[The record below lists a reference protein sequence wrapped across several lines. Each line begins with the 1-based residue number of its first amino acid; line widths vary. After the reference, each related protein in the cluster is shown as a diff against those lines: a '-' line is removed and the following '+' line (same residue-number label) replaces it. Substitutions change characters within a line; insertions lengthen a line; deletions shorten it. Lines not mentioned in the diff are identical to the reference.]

1 MNRQKLTTAL
11 EPLTQGVFKN
21 NATFR
26 LVLGTCP
33 TLAVTTA
40 ALNGLS
46 MGLATMFVLVCSNAI
61 VSMLR
66 QFIPRKVRIPA
77 YILVIA
83 TFSTLVQMIMRKF
96 LPDMYETLGLFLSL
110 VVVNCIL
117 LARAESFASLNPVI
131 PSVLDGIGIGLGFT
145 FSLTLLGFIR
155 ELLGTGSVFGF
166 KIEPLIDAGLPMTIF
181 VLPAGG
187 FMVYGFMMVI
197 FNAVVKSV
205 ENAIARKKAEK
216 AEKAGRQ
223 GEQETDD
230 IIGVQDTE
238 TDDSGIIDGANGS
251 SETSVAEGGNA

>member
-1 MNRQKLTTAL
+1 MNKQKLLETL
-11 EPLTQGVFKN
+11 EPLTKGVFKN

-40 ALNGLS
+40 AVNGLS

-61 VSMLR
+61 ISMLR
-66 QFIPRKVRIPA
+66 NFIPRKVRIPA

-83 TFSTLVQMIMRKF
+83 TFSTLVEMIMRKF

-117 LARAESFASLNPVI
+117 LARAESFASLNPVL
-131 PSVLDGIGIGLGFT
+131 PSVMDGLGIGLGFT
-145 FSLTLLGFIR
+145 FSLTLLGLVR
-155 ELLGTGSVFGF
+155 EFLGTGSFFGIR
-166 KIEPLIDAGLPMTIF
+166 IESLIEAGLPMTIF

-197 FNAVVKSV
+197 FNVVVKSI
-205 ENAIARKKAEK
+205 ENAVGRRKSCSSESVGAEEEIIDEDKLSDTENDNTETLKAEIVH
-216 AEKAGRQ
+216 AS
-223 GEQETDD
+223 T
-230 IIGVQDTE
+230 I
-238 TDDSGIIDGANGS
+238 
-251 SETSVAEGGNA
+251 EGGKE

>member
-1 MNRQKLTTAL
+1 MSKANLSQTF
-11 EPLTQGVFKN
+11 EPLTTGVFKN

-33 TLAVTTA
+33 TLAVTTS

-46 MGLATMFVLVCSNAI
+46 MGLATTFVLVCSNAI
-61 VSMLR
+61 VSLLR
-66 QFIPRKVRIPA
+66 NFIPRKVRIPA

-83 TFSTLVQMIMRKF
+83 TFSTLVQMIMRKW
-96 LPDMYETLGLFLSL
+96 LPDLYDSLGLFLSL

-131 PSVLDGIGIGLGFT
+131 PSVLDGVGIGVGFT

-166 KIEPLIDAGLPMTIF
+166 ELSFLVEAGLPMTIF
-181 VLPAGG
+181 ILPAGG

-197 FNAVVKSV
+197 FNVAVK
-205 ENAIARKKAEK
+205 AAEK
-216 AEKAGRQ
+216 KIAEHKALK
-223 GEQETDD
+223 
-230 IIGVQDTE
+230 
-238 TDDSGIIDGANGS
+238 SG
-251 SETSVAEGGNA
+251 GGNE